1 MANLPEQN
9 TYPSGIYQIEL
20 TDPVVGGPDGISN
33 VQARQLANRTRWLK
47 QIADEVVEARGEGG
61 SSLAARLAG
70 YDAFSPEQQVSI
82 LAGVQEALGLGGLLA
97 RELANLRGR
106 VLAQGTVTIKNKHV
120 ITGMVL
126 TKTEIRA
133 LHLSQTGDVGTGI
146 SRAQIDGM
154 IVSLPDD
161 DYHVSVPSN
170 ESDEARTYFA
180 YLVNTGGVSYGVQ
193 IDQQVP
199 DTGLPLYRIEVP
211 ANNTGNSLSAVTLT
225 DLRVIQATN
234 SWVAS
239 YEPFASV
246 AFPDTLPAADYGVE
260 LEVEDA
266 TNIAAVGT
274 LEAYDKMRNGF
285 KIRQTG
291 SADNVRIRWTLLNL
305 RYQ

>member
-9 TYPSGIYQIEL
+9 NYPSGIYQIEL

-70 YDAFSPEQQVSI
+70 YDAFSPEQQLSI
-82 LAGVQEALGLGGLLA
+82 LAGVQEALGLGGVLA

-120 ITGMVL
+120 ITGLIL

-133 LHLSQTGDVGTGI
+133 LHLSQSGEVGGGV

-154 IVSLPDD
+154 IVSLSDD

-234 SWVAS
+234 SWVSS

-266 TNIAAVGT
+266 TNTAAVGT